1 EPGNYSNG
9 SNAVPSYYAGG
20 TGTVASVRVLTHNVK
35 SPFFTGPLRSPERLQ
50 NTFAHE
56 SFIDE
61 IAASVKKDPVDYR
74 LAHLRDAR
82 LIDVVKAA
90 AKAANW
96 ERRPSPKQSIS
107 KTGVASGRGMSCVLY
122 EGDNGYCATVAEVDV
137 HQDTGVIAVKRLV
150 IAIDCG
156 PISNPDG
163 LKNQVEG
170 GALHGL
176 SRTLLEEVKWDDQKV
191 VSIDWS
197 TYPPLYLGAT
207 VPKIETVLINRSDG
221 STMGAGETATTVTAA
236 AIANA
241 VFDATGARIRQVPF
255 TRERVKAALDARA

>member
-1 EPGNYSNG
+1 VGG
-9 SNAVPSYYAGG
+9 RCGG
-20 TGTVASVRVLTHNVK
+20 TGAVTSQRVLTHNVK
-35 SPFFTGPLRSPERLQ
+35 SLFWTGPLRSPARLQ

-56 SFIDE
+56 SFMDE
-61 IAASVKKDPVDYR
+61 IATLVKADPVDYR
-74 LAHLRDAR
+74 LRHLRDPR
-82 LIDVVKAA
+82 LTEVVKSV

-96 ERRPSPKQSIS
+96 ETRPSPRPSIRR
-107 KTGVASGRGMSCVLY
+107 TGVAAGRGVSCVLY
-122 EGDNGYCATVAEVDV
+122 EGDNGYCAMVAEVEV
-137 HQDTGVIAVKRLV
+137 NQDTGEITVMRLV
-150 IAIDCG
+150 IASDCG

-163 LKNQVEG
+163 LRNQLEG

-191 VSIDWS
+191 ASIDWS
-197 TYPPLYLGAT
+197 TYPLLFLDAN

-241 VFDATGARIRQVPF
+241 VFDATGARVRQIPF
-255 TRERVKAALDARA
+255 TRERVKTELDARA